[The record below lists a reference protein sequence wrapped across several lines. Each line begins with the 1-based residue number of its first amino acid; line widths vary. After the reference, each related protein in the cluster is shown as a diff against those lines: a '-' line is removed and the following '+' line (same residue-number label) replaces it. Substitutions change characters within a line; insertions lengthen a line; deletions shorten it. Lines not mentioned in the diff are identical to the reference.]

1 MPILKTDIDL
11 RSLLE
16 RARTIAVVGLSSN
29 PERDSYQIGYHLVKL
44 GYRIIPVNPTVREV
58 FGLEAVA
65 KLDNIKEHVD
75 IVNIFRRPE
84 AVPEIIEA
92 AVRVGAATIWMQLGV
107 ATPETVKQAVDA
119 GLDVVYGRCIMV
131 EHRRLIR

>member
-1 MPILKTDIDL
+1 MPILKTDTDL
-11 RSLLE
+11 RLLLE
-16 RARTIAVVGLSSN
+16 RARTIAVVGLSAN
-29 PERDSYQIGYHLVKL
+29 PERDSYQIGYHLVKI
-44 GYRIIPVNPTVREV
+44 GYRIIPVNPTIHAV

-65 KLDNIKEHVD
+65 ELGTIKEHLD

-84 AVPEIIEA
+84 AVPEIIDA
-92 AVRVGAATIWMQLGV
+92 AIRVGAGAIWMQLGV

>member
-1 MPILKTDIDL
+1 MSILKTDLDL

-16 RARTIAVVGLSSN
+16 RARTIAVVGLSAN
-29 PERDSYQIGYHLVKL
+29 PERDSYQIGYHLVKI
-44 GYRIIPVNPTVREV
+44 GYRIIPVNPTIREV
-58 FGLEAVA
+58 FGLTAVA
-65 KLDNIKEHVD
+65 GLDDIKEHVD

-84 AVPEIIEA
+84 AVPEIIDA
-92 AVRVGAATIWMQLGV
+92 AIRLGTGAIWMQLGV

-131 EHRRLIR
+131 EHRRLNR